1 MSFISTEKLKM
12 KYENSFRIVLST
24 FFTTQLSVAQ
34 GGSCGTIT
42 ILFKIFT
49 PNFPLTYRRSKVISI
64 YALILNVRILNRIVF
79 TLSLN
84 GMTEISEVRF

>member
-49 PNFPLTYRRSKVISI
+49 PNFPLTYVEAK
-64 YALILNVRILNRIVF
+64 
-79 TLSLN
+79 
-84 GMTEISEVRF
+84 RFQFMLLF